1 MKILLHLSFNCQ
13 GNFKQYE
20 LSQASRVLYSLQ
32 VYNSV
37 PVDLL
42 LSGMSRERIVFEQG
56 TFNCS
61 IVVSGVGGSGD
72 PRRKWEEMGEQ
83 EREREKCCFCLQ
95 TDLKEP

>member
-1 MKILLHLSFNCQ
+1 M
-13 GNFKQYE
+13 
-20 LSQASRVLYSLQ
+20 YSLQ

-56 TFNCS
+56 TFNCG
-61 IVVSGVGGSGD
+61 ILVSGVGGSRD

-83 EREREKCCFCLQ
+83 EREREREGERENV
-95 TDLKEP
+95 LKSVAFVCKMI